1 MNKQAI
7 WFIVNPISGGKK
19 KHQKIVQLI
28 GSQLDKQMYLPEI
41 HYTEYAGH
49 ATEIADEAV
58 KKNIPVVIAI
68 GGDGT
73 VNEVGKA
80 LINSKTALGIIPT
93 GSGNGLARELE
104 IPMKPKLA
112 IESLN
117 TPIFKQIDVC
127 FVNDLPFFCTSGIG
141 FDAHCAEIF
150 SKMSGRGLWNYVK
163 VGFTEFW
170 KYKPLKC
177 IFAGN
182 DYEVFSIT
190 FGNASQFG
198 NNAYITPTAIIDDG
212 FIDCT
217 IINGKPSV
225 FKAVKMISQLF
236 SGNIHSSGLSENYR
250 STKFKLKSE
259 HDFLI
264 HYDGEPLRLT
274 SNELIISI
282 LDKGLRVMI

>member
-28 GSQLDKQMYLPEI
+28 DSQLDKKIYSAEI
-41 HYTEYAGH
+41 YYSEYAGH
-49 ATEIADEAV
+49 ATKIASEAV
-58 KKNIPVVIAI
+58 KQQIPFVVAI

-73 VNEVGKA
+73 VNEIGKA
-80 LINSKTALGIIPT
+80 LINTKTALGIIPT

-104 IPMKPKLA
+104 IPMKPEKA

-117 TPIFKQIDVC
+117 TPINKQIDVC
-127 FVNDLPFFCTSGIG
+127 FVNETPFFCTAGVG

-150 SKMSGRGLWNYVK
+150 AQKTGRGLWNYVK

-177 IFAGN
+177 EFAGN

-190 FGNASQFG
+190 FGNASQYG
-198 NNAYITPTAIIDDG
+198 NDAYITPTAELDDG

-217 IINGKPSV
+217 IISPPS
-225 FKAVKMISQLF
+225 AWQALRMISQLF
-236 SGNIHSSGLSENYR
+236 SGNIHSSELSENYR
-250 STKFKLKSE
+250 GTKFKLKSE
-259 HDFLI
+259 QDFLI
-264 HYDGEPLRLT
+264 HYDGEPLRLN

-282 LDKGLRVMI
+282 LEKGLRVMI

>member
-19 KHQKIVQLI
+19 KHQKIIQLI
-28 GSQLDKQMYLPEI
+28 DKQLDNQIYSPVI
-41 HYTEYAGH
+41 HLTEYAGH
-49 ATEIADEAV
+49 ATQIATEAV
-58 KKNIPVVIAI
+58 KQQIPYVVAI

-80 LINSKTALGIIPT
+80 LINSNTALGIIPT

-104 IPMKPKLA
+104 IPMKPAMA

-117 TPIFKQIDVC
+117 TPITKQIDVC
-127 FVNDLPFFCTSGIG
+127 FVNEIPFFCTAGVG
-141 FDAHCAEIF
+141 FDAHCSEVF
-150 SKMSGRGLWNYVK
+150 STIKGRGLWNYVK
-163 VGFTEFW
+163 VGLTEFW

-177 IFAGN
+177 EFAGN
-182 DYEVFSIT
+182 NYEVFSIT

-198 NNAYITPTAIIDDG
+198 NDAYITPTAVLDDG

-217 IINGKPSV
+217 IISPPSSLQ
-225 FKAVKMISQLF
+225 AVRMITQLF
-236 SGNIHSSGLSENYR
+236 SGNIHSSELSENYR
-250 STKFKLKSE
+250 GTKFKLKSD

-264 HYDGEPLRLT
+264 HFDGEPLQVN
-274 SNELIISI
+274 SKELIISI
-282 LDKGLRVMI
+282 LEKGLKVMI

>member
-28 GSQLDKQMYLPEI
+28 DNQLDKQVYFPTI
-41 HYTEYAGH
+41 YYTEYAGH
-49 ATEIADEAV
+49 ATQIAAEAV
-58 KKNIPVVIAI
+58 KQQIPFVVAI

-80 LINSKTALGIIPT
+80 LINTKTALGIIPT

-104 IPMKPKLA
+104 IPMKPAEA

-117 TPIFKQIDVC
+117 TPITKQIDVC
-127 FVNDLPFFCTSGIG
+127 LVNEIPFFCTAGVG
-141 FDAHCAEIF
+141 FDAHCSEIF
-150 SKMSGRGLWNYVK
+150 STKKGRGLWNYVK

-177 IFAGN
+177 VFAGN

-198 NNAYITPTAIIDDG
+198 NNAYITPTAVLDDG

-217 IINGKPSV
+217 IISPPSILQ
-225 FKAVKMISQLF
+225 ALRMITQLF
-236 SGNIHSSGLSENYR
+236 SGNIHSSELSENYR
-250 STKFKLKSE
+250 GTKFKLKSE
-259 HDFLI
+259 QDFLI
-264 HYDGEPLRLT
+264 HFDGEPLQIKSKELT
-274 SNELIISI
+274 ISI
-282 LDKGLRVMI
+282 LEKSLRVII

>member
-1 MNKQAI
+1 VNKQAI

-28 GSQLDKQMYLPEI
+28 DSQLDKQIYLPEI

-49 ATEIADEAV
+49 ATKIAAEAV
-58 KKNIPVVIAI
+58 KKQIPFVVAI

-80 LINSKTALGIIPT
+80 LINTQTALGIIPT
-93 GSGNGLARELE
+93 GSGNGLARELD
-104 IPMKPKLA
+104 IPMKPEKA

-117 TPIFKQIDVC
+117 TPINKQIDVC
-127 FVNDLPFFCTSGIG
+127 FVNEIPFFCTAGIG
-141 FDAHCAEIF
+141 FDAHCAEVF
-150 SKMSGRGLWNYVK
+150 SKKTGRGLWNYVK

-177 IFAGN
+177 VFAGN
-182 DYEVFSIT
+182 DYGVFSIT

-198 NNAYITPTAIIDDG
+198 NNAYITPTAVIDDG

-217 IINGKPSV
+217 IINPPSGWQ
-225 FKAVKMISQLF
+225 ALRMIAQLF
-236 SGNIHSSGLSENYR
+236 SGNIHSSELSENYR
-250 STKFKLKSE
+250 GTKFKLKE
-259 HDFLI
+259 EQNFLI
-264 HYDGEPLRLT
+264 HYDGEPLRLNT
-274 SNELIISI
+274 NELIISI
-282 LDKGLRVMI
+282 LEKSLRVII

>member
-19 KHQKIVQLI
+19 KQQQITQLI
-28 GSQLDKQMYLPEI
+28 DNQLDKQLYLPEI

-49 ATEIADEAV
+49 ATQIAAKAV
-58 KKNIPVVIAI
+58 DQQIPFVVAI

-80 LINSKTALGIIPT
+80 LINTKTALGIIPI

-104 IPMKPKLA
+104 IPMEPAKA

-117 TPIFKQIDVC
+117 TPINKQIDVC
-127 FVNDLPFFCTSGIG
+127 FVNETPFFCTAGIG
-141 FDAHCAEIF
+141 FDAHCAELF
-150 SKMSGRGLWNYVK
+150 SKKKGRGLWNYVK

-170 KYKPLKC
+170 KYQPLKC
-177 IFAGN
+177 VFAGN

-198 NNAYITPTAIIDDG
+198 NNAYITPTAEIDDG

-217 IINGKPSV
+217 IINPPSPWQ
-225 FKAVKMISQLF
+225 ALRMITQLF
-236 SGNIHSSGLSENYR
+236 NGNIHSSELSENYR
-250 STKFKLKSE
+250 GTKFKLKSE
-259 HDFLI
+259 KEFLI
-264 HYDGEPLRLT
+264 HYDGEPLRVK
-274 SNELIISI
+274 SNELTITI
-282 LDKGLRVMI
+282 LEKSLRVII

>member
-19 KHQKIVQLI
+19 VHQSIVQLI
-28 GSQLDKQMYLPEI
+28 DSQLDKNVYSPKI
-41 HYTEYAGH
+41 CYTEYAGH
-49 ATEIADEAV
+49 ATEIATEAV
-58 KKNIPVVIAI
+58 KTGISTVVAI

-80 LINSKTALGIIPT
+80 LIHTNTALGIIPT

-104 IPMKPKLA
+104 IPMKAAKA

-117 TPIFKQIDVC
+117 TPVSKIIDVC
-127 FVNDLPFFCTSGIG
+127 YANSVPFFCTAGIG

-150 SKMSGRGLWNYVK
+150 SKTKGRGMLNYVK

-177 IFAGN
+177 IFGASN
-182 DYEVFSIT
+182 YDVFSIT

-198 NNAYITPTAIIDDG
+198 NDAYITPTAIIDDG
-212 FIDCT
+212 LIDCT
-217 IINGKPSV
+217 IINPPSA
-225 FKAVKMISQLF
+225 FQALSMIGQLF
-236 SGNIHSSGLSENYR
+236 NGNIHSSELSENYR
-250 STKFKLKSE
+250 GTKFKVSTEQNL
-259 HDFLI
+259 LI
-264 HYDGEPLRLT
+264 HYDGEPLQLT
-274 SNELIISI
+274 TNELTISI
-282 LDKGLRVMI
+282 SEKSLRVII